1 MKKSTILLTC
11 LFLLTLLTGGCGTT
25 SSEQSST
32 PKEQLRV
39 FTGIY
44 PLYDFAKHIGSDKIS
59 IKNIIPAGAEP
70 HDWEPSPQDI
80 AEITKADVLIL
91 SGSGM
96 EPWADKVLGV
106 IDQNKVTVIYA
117 AQNIK
122 LLDPIPNEQAE
133 HSEQHEDKHSTD
145 TQQTATDQTKEHSH
159 DQDLHPEDS
168 QPKEADTHDHDHA
181 GKDPHIWLDPLNAKT
196 IVDTILAGL
205 IKVDEKNKAVY
216 ESNAEAYKKE
226 LDQLHEEYQ
235 TGLANA
241 KLREFIT
248 SHAAFGYL
256 AERYHLIQIPVRG
269 LAAESEPSP
278 ADMATIVKL
287 AQEKNIKYIFFET
300 LVSPKVSEAIASEL
314 KGQTLVLDPLESL
327 SDQDIA
333 AGKDY
338 LSGMR
343 ENLKNL
349 KTALEAP

>member
-1 MKKSTILLTC
+1 MKKSAILVAC
-11 LFLLTLLTGGCGTT
+11 FFLITLITGGCGTT
-25 SSEQSST
+25 SSEQGSDS
-32 PKEQLRV
+32 KEQLRV

-44 PLYDFAKHIGSDKIS
+44 PLYNFAKHIGGDKIS
-59 IKNIIPAGAEP
+59 VRNIIPAGAEP

-96 EPWADKVLGV
+96 EPWADKVLGA
-106 IDQNKVTVIYA
+106 IDQSKVTVIYA
-117 AQNIK
+117 SQNIE
-122 LLDPIPNEQAE
+122 LIEPIPNEHADD
-133 HSEQHEDKHSTD
+133 SGQHEDEHHAD
-145 TQQTATDQTKEHSH
+145 THQEDTHLAEEHNH
-159 DQDLHPEDS
+159 DQDANQEDNH
-168 QPKEADTHDHDHA
+168 QKKTGKHDHDHS

-196 IVDTILAGL
+196 IVDNILAGL
-205 IKVDEKNKAVY
+205 VKIDEKNKATY
-216 ESNAEAYKKE
+216 EYNAEAYKKE
-226 LDQLHEEYQ
+226 LDKLHEEYQ

-241 KLREFIT
+241 KLKEFVT

-256 AERYHLIQIPVRG
+256 AKRYNLIQVPVRG
-269 LAAESEPSP
+269 LTVESEPSP
-278 ADMATIVKL
+278 ADMANIVKL
-287 AQEKNIKYIFFET
+287 AQEKNIKYIFFEA

-338 LSGMR
+338 LSVMR

-349 KTALEAP
+349 KIALGAI

>member
-11 LFLLTLLTGGCGTT
+11 LFLLSLLIGGCGTT

-32 PKEQLRV
+32 PKEQIRV
-39 FTGIY
+39 LTGIY

-59 IKNIIPAGAEP
+59 VKNIVPAGAEP

-117 AQNIK
+117 AQNIN
-122 LLDPIPNEQAE
+122 LLEPLSNEQVE
-133 HSEQHEDKHSTD
+133 NSGQHEDKHSTD
-145 TQQTATDQTKEHSH
+145 THQTATDQTKEPSP
-159 DQDLHPEDS
+159 DQDLHAED
-168 QPKEADTHDHDHA
+168 KHDHDHA

-196 IVDTILAGL
+196 MVDTILAGL
-205 IKVDEKNKAVY
+205 VKVDEKNKAVY
-216 ESNAEAYKKE
+216 EANAEAYKKE

-256 AERYHLIQIPVRG
+256 AERYQLIQIPVRG

-278 ADMATIVKL
+278 ADMATIIKL
-287 AQEKNIKYIFFET
+287 AQEKNINYIFFET

-338 LSGMR
+338 LAGMR